1 MPRGGHH
8 GGGGRHVGMAGGS
21 TRHVGGGGGARHVG
35 VAGAGMTHT
44 HHAGGGAGIFGG
56 GGAKHVGV
64 PGGGMTHTHH
74 VGPTP
79 VIKGPPVT
87 HVVHPIRPPY
97 AGRRYYGPPQ
107 RRPFMP
113 FVTGMEI
120 GIMTNMMINSS
131 RPRYYY
137 PPPPKPTIV
146 IVDNQPKVY

>member
-1 MPRGGHH
+1 
-8 GGGGRHVGMAGGS
+8 MAGGS

-35 VAGAGMTHT
+35 VAGGGMTHT

-87 HVVHPIRPPY
+87 HVVHPMRPPY

-113 FVTGMEI
+113 FATGMEI

-146 IVDNQPKVY
+146 IVDNQPKVYLNTVSYQYAPG